1 MKHGASKVYSMAL
14 KAVLKDPQVDGVI
27 CVAIAPLPEFSFLN
41 VSEALNEVV
50 QASPERKPVI
60 GWTYGPNTTEVQR
73 QFESNNRI
81 MIYPTLDL
89 ATRALSWL
97 RDRHIIITR
106 EDERLSGF
114 QTQRISESI

>member
-14 KAVLKDPQVDGVI
+14 KAVLKDPQVDGVN
-27 CVAIAPLPEFSFLN
+27 CVAIAPAPEFSFLN
-41 VSEALNEVV
+41 VSKALNDVIDS
-50 QASPERKPVI
+50 SPAEKPVV
-60 GWTYGPNTTEVQR
+60 GWIYGPNTSEVQIK
-73 QFESNNRI
+73 FESKNRI

-97 RDRHIIITR
+97 RDRDIIITR